1 MIRERNMTVILG
13 KQKLSVPYGTCIHEC
28 FNSGLD
34 RNNSKIIAARMN
46 NEYASLM
53 DRITVNCELV
63 PIALHESSGQ
73 RIYQNSLIFLFEIAV
88 HQVYPDRQ
96 TIIGHSLDNGFFYRF
111 QDDSP
116 SVSRQEAESIEGRM
130 KEIVEDT
137 QDIIPDEMSWTDMIE
152 YYKSLGCE
160 STVLLL
166 RELNNSPLK
175 IWRTDQYMTLRYS
188 PMVENTGVLKEFS
201 VKPYAEGLILGYPS
215 HRTPQV
221 LNQSRNKSQL
231 YAVYKEYK
239 RWGEILSVS
248 NVASLNTLSRQRST
262 AKDFIL
268 TAEALHDRKIAEIA
282 GKINQKSSEVKVVM
296 IAGPS
301 SSGKTTFMKK
311 LALSLKS
318 IGLHPKLVS
327 LDDYYNRIEN
337 IPKDRDGKPDFE
349 VLEALDVKLFNEN
362 IADLFAG
369 KEVEIP
375 VFDFKKTGGRL
386 PRGRKTILN
395 EDSVLL
401 FEGIHGLNPNLAP
414 DLDMGK
420 AFRIY
425 ISALTTLN
433 LDNHIRI
440 PTTDNRLI
448 RRIVRDHQ
456 FRQYSASDTLKIW
469 SSVRRGE
476 EKHIFPW
483 QYLADT
489 MFNSALDY
497 ELAILKVFA
506 EPLLRTVSPVEE
518 EYGEARRLL
527 AFLDNFSPFPIEE
540 VPLYS
545 ILREFIGRSGFHY

>member
-13 KQKLSVPYGTCIHEC
+13 KQKLDVPYGTGIHEC
-28 FNSGLD
+28 FSPDLDINS
-34 RNNSKIIAARMN
+34 SKIIAARMN

-53 DRITVNCELV
+53 DRITVNCELKPV
-63 PIALHESSGQ
+63 ALQESSGQ
-73 RIYQNSLIFLFEIAV
+73 RIYQNSLIFLFEIAIRQIY
-88 HQVYPDRQ
+88 HDRQ
-96 TIIGHSLDNGFFYRF
+96 IIIGHSLDHGFFYRF
-111 QDDSP
+111 QDDVP
-116 SVSRQEAESIEGRM
+116 SVSNQETERIESRM

-137 QDIIPDEMSWTDMIE
+137 QDITPDEMSWTDMIE
-152 YYKSLGCE
+152 YYKSLGRE

-166 RELNNSPLK
+166 QELNYSPLK
-175 IWRTDQYMTLRYS
+175 IWRTEQYMTLRYG
-188 PMVENTGVLKEFS
+188 PLVENTGVLKEFS

-215 HRTPQV
+215 NKTSQV
-221 LNQSRNKSQL
+221 SNQSRNKSQL
-231 YAVYKEYK
+231 YTVYKEYK

-262 AKDFIL
+262 AIDFIL

-282 GKINQKSSEVKVVM
+282 GMIDRKSSEVKVVM

-318 IGLHPKLVS
+318 IGLHPELVS
-327 LDDYYNRIEN
+327 LDDYYNRIED
-337 IPKDRDGKPDFE
+337 IPKDKDGKPDFE
-349 VLEALDVKLFNEN
+349 VLEALDLELFNEN

-386 PRGRKTILN
+386 PSGRKTILN

-401 FEGIHGLNPNLAP
+401 FEGIHGLNPNLTP
-414 DLDMGK
+414 DLDMSR

-456 FRQYSASDTLKIW
+456 FRQYSASNTLKIW